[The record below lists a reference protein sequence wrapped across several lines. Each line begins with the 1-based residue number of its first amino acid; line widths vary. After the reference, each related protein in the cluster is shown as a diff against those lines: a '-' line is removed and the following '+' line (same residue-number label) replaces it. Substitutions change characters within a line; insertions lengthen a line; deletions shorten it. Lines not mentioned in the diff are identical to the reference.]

1 MTPPAT
7 DGPKVRV
14 LFVCIGN
21 ACRSQMAEA
30 FARSYGGDVL
40 TAASAGLSP
49 AMSVA
54 RDTIRA
60 MAERNLD
67 LHDHFPKS
75 IRHLGRAQF
84 DIAVNLSGAPLP
96 PSVAPRVL
104 EWDVEDPIGMR
115 YEDHC
120 DVRDHVERLVMKLVQ
135 ELRRDRNVPPL
146 RGQGSRFRQT

>member
-1 MTPPAT
+1 VNPAAASNYKT
-7 DGPKVRV
+7 RV

-21 ACRSQMAEA
+21 SCRSQMAEA
-30 FARSYGGDVL
+30 FARAYGGDVV

-54 RDTIRA
+54 RDTLRA

-67 LHDHFPKS
+67 LRDHFPKS

-96 PSVAPRVL
+96 GDVAPRVL
-104 EWDVEDPIGMR
+104 EWDVDDPIGVS
-115 YEDHC
+115 YEEHC
-120 DVRDHVERLVMKLVQ
+120 DVRDYIERLVMKLVL
-135 ELRRDRNVPPL
+135 EIRRDRDEPEL
-146 RGQGSRFRQT
+146 RGQGSRFRQP